1 MALLLNRSD
10 VQQVLT
16 MAKAIDV
23 VEAAFAELAHDT
35 AEMPPRTVMI
45 DPAVGGWIA
54 YMPAYLKSGGGLGV
68 KAVTVYKDNPTKF
81 GLPTTIGTILV
92 QDNQTGEVVAAM
104 DGGYLTAMRTGA
116 VSGVATRHMARPDS
130 KVGGVLGAGVQ
141 ARQQA
146 VAVAEASNVD
156 TILTFSLDDDT
167 SRREFADWIAQATG
181 LDVQLATSTEALCRE
196 SDIVALATTAT
207 NPIVNAN
214 WWKPG
219 AHINAIGSHA
229 PGLRELDTASIQ
241 RARIICDQLDAC
253 MAEAGDLQIP
263 VENGDYAWSDIAG
276 DLGDVVNGNTPG
288 RTSGDEVTI
297 FKSVG
302 LAIQDISCAA
312 LVYREAVANDIGQEF
327 DFSA

>member
-16 MAKAIDV
+16 MPKAIDA
-23 VEAAFAELAHDT
+23 VEAAFSELANAT

-54 YMPAYLKSGGGLGV
+54 YMPAYIKTSGSLGI

-81 GLPTTIGTILV
+81 DLPTTIGTILV

-104 DGGYLTAMRTGA
+104 DGGYLTAVRTGA

-146 VAVAEASNVD
+146 IAIAEASNID
-156 TILTFSLDDDT
+156 TILTFSLDDQT
-167 SRREFADWIAQATG
+167 SRQDFADWVAEQTG
-181 LDVQLATSTEALCRE
+181 LDTRLAESGETLCRE
-196 SDIVALATTAT
+196 SDIVALATTAA
-207 NPIVNAN
+207 NPIVDAD

-229 PGLRELDTASIQ
+229 PGVRELDTASIQ
-241 RARIICDQLDAC
+241 RARIICDQLEAC

-263 VENGDYAWSDIAG
+263 IEHGDYAWSDIAG
-276 DLGDVVNGNTPG
+276 NLGGVVNGDTPG
-288 RTSGDEVTI
+288 RTSDDEVTL

-312 LVYREAVANDIGQEF
+312 LVYREAVANGIGQEF

>member
-16 MAKAIDV
+16 MAKAIDA
-23 VEAAFAELAHDT
+23 VEAAFGELANAT

-54 YMPAYLKSGGGLGV
+54 YMPAYIKTSGSLGI

-81 GLPTTIGTILV
+81 DLPTTIGTILV

-104 DGGYLTAMRTGA
+104 DGGYLTAVRTGA
-116 VSGVATRHMARPDS
+116 VSGVATRHMARKNS

-146 VAVAEASNVD
+146 IAIAEASNID
-156 TILTFSLDDDT
+156 TILTFSLDDEE
-167 SRREFADWIAQATG
+167 SRREFADWVAEQTG
-181 LDVQLATSTEALCRE
+181 LDAQLAESGEALCRE
-196 SDIVALATTAT
+196 SDIVALATTAA
-207 NPIVNAN
+207 NPIVSAD

-229 PGLRELDTASIQ
+229 PGVRELDTATIQ
-241 RARIICDQLDAC
+241 QARIICDQLEAC
-253 MAEAGDLQIP
+253 KAEAGDLQIP
-263 VENGDYAWSDIAG
+263 VENGDYSWSDIAG
-276 DLGDVVNGNTPG
+276 NLGDVVNGTTPG
-288 RTSGDEVTI
+288 RTSDTEITL

-302 LAIQDISCAA
+302 LAIQDISCAT
-312 LVYREAVANDIGQEF
+312 LVYQEAQANNIGQQF
-327 DFSA
+327 NFSA

>member
-10 VQQVLT
+10 VQQLLT
-16 MAKAIDV
+16 MDKAIDV
-23 VEAAFAELAHDT
+23 VEAAFGELASET

-45 DPAVGGWIA
+45 DPGVGGWIA
-54 YMPAYLKSGGGLGV
+54 YMPAYLKSGGALGA
-68 KAVTVYKDNPTKF
+68 KAVTVYKDNPGKF

-92 QDNQTGEVVAAM
+92 QNNETGEVVAAM

-116 VSGVATRHMARPDS
+116 VSGVAIRHMARADS

-146 VAVAEASNVD
+146 VAIAEASNVE
-156 TILTFSLDDDT
+156 TILTFSLDDDA
-167 SRREFADWIAQATG
+167 SRQEFSGWVAEQTG
-181 LDVQLATSTEALCRE
+181 LDVQLASSGEELCRE
-196 SDIVALATTAT
+196 SDIVALATTAA
-207 NPIVNAN
+207 NPIVSAD

-229 PGLRELDTASIQ
+229 PGVRELDTATIQ
-241 RARIICDQLDAC
+241 RARIICDQLEAC
-253 MAEAGDLQIP
+253 MTEAGDLQIP
-263 VENGDYAWSDIAG
+263 VEDGDYSWSDVAG
-276 DLGDVVNGNTPG
+276 NLGDVVNGVNPG
-288 RTSGDEVTI
+288 RTSDEQVTL

-312 LVYREAVANDIGQEF
+312 LVYREAVANGMGQEF

>member
-23 VEAAFAELAHDT
+23 VEAAFGELAHNT

-263 VENGDYAWSDIAG
+263 VEDGDYAWSDIAG

-288 RTSGDEVTI
+288 RTTDDEVTI

>member
-23 VEAAFAELAHDT
+23 VEAAFAELANNT

-146 VAVAEASNVD
+146 VAIAEASNVD

-167 SRREFADWIAQATG
+167 SRREFADWVAQATG
-181 LDVQLATSTEALCRE
+181 LDTQLATSTEALCRE
-196 SDIVALATTAT
+196 SDIVALATTAA
-207 NPIVNAN
+207 NPIVNAD

-241 RARIICDQLDAC
+241 RARIICDQLYAC

-263 VENGDYAWSDIAG
+263 VEDGDYAWSGIAG
-276 DLGDVVNGNTPG
+276 NLGDVVNGNTPG
-288 RTSGDEVTI
+288 RTTDDEVTI

>member
-23 VEAAFAELAHDT
+23 VEAAFGELAHNT

-167 SRREFADWIAQATG
+167 SRREFADWVAQATG
-181 LDVQLATSTEALCRE
+181 LDVQLAASTEALCRE
-196 SDIVALATTAT
+196 SDIVALATTAA
-207 NPIVNAN
+207 NPIVNAK

-229 PGLRELDTASIQ
+229 PGIRELDTASIQ

-263 VENGDYAWSDIAG
+263 VEDGDYAWSDIAG

>member
-10 VQQVLT
+10 VQQLLT

-23 VEAAFAELAHDT
+23 VEAAFAELANNT

-104 DGGYLTAMRTGA
+104 DGGYLTAVRTGA

-167 SRREFADWIAQATG
+167 SRREFADWVAQAAG

-196 SDIVALATTAT
+196 SDIVALATTAA
-207 NPIVNAN
+207 NPIVNAD

-263 VENGDYAWSDIAG
+263 VEDGDYAWSDIAG
-276 DLGDVVNGNTPG
+276 NLGDVVNGDTPG
-288 RTSGDEVTI
+288 RTSDDEVTI

>member
-23 VEAAFAELAHDT
+23 VEAAFGELASNT
-35 AEMPPRTVMI
+35 AEMPPRTVMM
-45 DPAVGGWIA
+45 DDSVGGWIA
-54 YMPAYLKSGGGLGV
+54 YMPAYLKAGGALGA
-68 KAVTVYKDNPTKF
+68 KAVTVYKDNPGKF

-92 QDNQTGEVVAAM
+92 QNNETGEVVAAM

-116 VSGVATRHMARPDS
+116 VSGVATRHMARSDS

-146 VAVAEASNVD
+146 VAIAEASNVD
-156 TILTFSLDDDT
+156 TILTFSLDDDA
-167 SRREFADWIAQATG
+167 SRKEFAGWVADQTG
-181 LDVQLATSTEALCRE
+181 LDVRLADSGEQLCRE
-196 SDIVALATTAT
+196 SDIVALATTAA
-207 NPIVNAN
+207 NPIVSAD

-219 AHINAIGSHA
+219 SHINAIGSHA
-229 PGLRELDTASIQ
+229 PGVRELDTASIQ
-241 RARIICDQLDAC
+241 RSRIICDQLDAC
-253 MAEAGDLQIP
+253 VAEAGDLQIP
-263 VENGDYAWSDIAG
+263 VEDGDYSWSDVAG
-276 DLGDVVNGNTPG
+276 NLGDVVNGDTPG
-288 RTSGDEVTI
+288 RTSDDEVTL

-312 LVYREAVANDIGQEF
+312 LVYREAVANGIGQEF

>member
-23 VEAAFAELAHDT
+23 VEAAFGELAHNT

-81 GLPTTIGTILV
+81 DLPTTIGTILV

-167 SRREFADWIAQATG
+167 SRREFADWVAQATG

-263 VENGDYAWSDIAG
+263 VEDGDYAWSGIAG

-288 RTSGDEVTI
+288 RTSDDEVTI

>member
-16 MAKAIDV
+16 MAKAIDA
-23 VEAAFAELAHDT
+23 VEAAFGELANAT

-54 YMPAYLKSGGGLGV
+54 YMPAYIKTSGSLGI

-81 GLPTTIGTILV
+81 DLPTTIGTILV

-104 DGGYLTAMRTGA
+104 DGGYLTAVRTGA
-116 VSGVATRHMARPDS
+116 VSGVATRHMARKNS

-146 VAVAEASNVD
+146 VAIAEASNID
-156 TILTFSLDDDT
+156 TILTFSLDDEE
-167 SRREFADWIAQATG
+167 SRRNFADWVAEQTG
-181 LDVQLATSTEALCRE
+181 IDTQLAGSGEALCRE
-196 SDIVALATTAT
+196 SDIVALATTAAS
-207 NPIVNAN
+207 PIVEAS

-229 PGLRELDTASIQ
+229 PGVRELDTATIQ
-241 RARIICDQLDAC
+241 QARIICDQLEAC
-253 MAEAGDLQIP
+253 KAEAGDLQIP
-263 VENGDYAWSDIAG
+263 VENGDYSWSDIAG
-276 DLGDVVNGNTPG
+276 NLGDVVNGTTPG
-288 RTSGDEVTI
+288 RTSDTEITL

-302 LAIQDISCAA
+302 LAIQDISCAT
-312 LVYREAVANDIGQEF
+312 LVYQEAQANNIGQHF
-327 DFSA
+327 NFSA

>member
-10 VQQVLT
+10 VQQVLA

-23 VEAAFAELAHDT
+23 VEAAFGELAHNT

-146 VAVAEASNVD
+146 VAIAEASKVD

-167 SRREFADWIAQATG
+167 SRREFADWVAQATG

-196 SDIVALATTAT
+196 SDIVALATTAA
-207 NPIVNAN
+207 NPIVNAK

>member
-10 VQQVLT
+10 VQQLLT
-16 MAKAIDV
+16 MDKAIDV
-23 VEAAFAELAHDT
+23 VEAAFGELASET

-45 DPAVGGWIA
+45 DPGVGGWIA
-54 YMPAYLKSGGGLGV
+54 YMPAYLKSGGALGA
-68 KAVTVYKDNPTKF
+68 KAVTVYKDNPGKF

-92 QDNQTGEVVAAM
+92 QNNETGEVVAAM

-116 VSGVATRHMARPDS
+116 VSGVATRHMARADS
-130 KVGGVLGAGVQ
+130 KIGGVLGAGVQ

-146 VAVAEASNVD
+146 VAIAEASDVE
-156 TILTFSLDDDT
+156 TILTFSLDDDA
-167 SRREFADWIAQATG
+167 SRREFSDWVAEQTG
-181 LDVQLATSTEALCRE
+181 LDVELASSGEELCRE
-196 SDIVALATTAT
+196 SDIVALATTAA
-207 NPIVNAN
+207 NPIVSAD

-229 PGLRELDTASIQ
+229 PGVRELDTATILQ
-241 RARIICDQLDAC
+241 ARIICDQLEAC

-263 VENGDYAWSDIAG
+263 VEDGDYSWNDVAG
-276 DLGDVVNGNTPG
+276 NLGDVVNGDTQG
-288 RTSGDEVTI
+288 RTSDDEVTL

-312 LVYREAVANDIGQEF
+312 LVYREAVANGIGQEF

>member
-16 MAKAIDV
+16 MPKAIDV

-54 YMPAYLKSGGGLGV
+54 YMPAYIKTSGSLGI
-68 KAVTVYKDNPTKF
+68 KAVTVYKDNPSKF
-81 GLPTTIGTILV
+81 DLPTTIGTILV

-104 DGGYLTAMRTGA
+104 DGGYLTAVRTGA
-116 VSGVATRHMARPDS
+116 VSGVATRHMARSDS

-146 VAVAEASNVD
+146 VAIAEASNIE
-156 TILTFSLDDDT
+156 TILTFSLDDQA
-167 SRREFADWIAQATG
+167 SRQEFADWVAEQTG
-181 LDVQLATSTEALCRE
+181 LDTQLAESGEALCRE
-196 SDIVALATTAT
+196 ADIVALATTAA
-207 NPIVNAN
+207 NPIVSAD

-229 PGLRELDTASIQ
+229 PGVRELDTASIQ
-241 RARIICDQLDAC
+241 RARIICDQLEAC
-253 MAEAGDLQIP
+253 MTEAGDLQIP
-263 VENGDYAWSDIAG
+263 VEDGDYAWSSVVG
-276 DLGDVVNGNTPG
+276 NLGDVVNGDTAG
-288 RTSGDEVTI
+288 RTSDEEVTL

-312 LVYREAVANDIGQEF
+312 LVYREAAANGIGQEF

>member
-146 VAVAEASNVD
+146 VAIAEASKVD

-167 SRREFADWIAQATG
+167 SRREFADWVAQATG

-196 SDIVALATTAT
+196 SDIVALATTAA

-263 VENGDYAWSDIAG
+263 VEDGDYAWSDIAG

-288 RTSGDEVTI
+288 RTSDDEVTI

>member
-23 VEAAFAELAHDT
+23 VEAAFGELAHNT

-104 DGGYLTAMRTGA
+104 DGGYLTAVRTGA

-167 SRREFADWIAQATG
+167 SRREFADWVAQATG

-196 SDIVALATTAT
+196 SDIVALATTAA
-207 NPIVNAN
+207 NPIVNAK

-263 VENGDYAWSDIAG
+263 VEDGDYAWSDIAG

-288 RTSGDEVTI
+288 RTSDDEVTI